1 MRRLL
6 PLAFVIF
13 FVAGPIHAIAQAPS
27 ADAQTLQ
34 SLLEE
39 VRKLRQDLQF
49 TAATVQRMQ
58 ILLYRIRNQMEVVA
72 QTRQRHDEAQAA
84 LTQMKYRREQAAVQ
98 IKQQEESFNRSDDPN
113 SRKYIEENLERMKQW
128 MEQIAQAEPEVQV
141 RETERAN
148 DLRIEQAKL
157 SDLEDQLDR
166 LDNQLAVARQQ
177 AAHSR

>member
-13 FVAGPIHAIAQAPS
+13 FVAGPIHAIAQVPS
-27 ADAQTLQ
+27 ADAQSLQ

-72 QTRQRHDEAQAA
+72 QTRQRHDEAQA
-84 LTQMKYRREQAAVQ
+84 R
-98 IKQQEESFNRSDDPN
+98 
-113 SRKYIEENLERMKQW
+113 
-128 MEQIAQAEPEVQV
+128 
-141 RETERAN
+141 
-148 DLRIEQAKL
+148 
-157 SDLEDQLDR
+157 
-166 LDNQLAVARQQ
+166 
-177 AAHSR
+177 